1 MSSASVTSPSFSG
14 AYPERR
20 IQDDGWLDRAG
31 MSAAGA
37 ILRRARPRR
46 SDMDQFVGL
55 VTEHGKP
62 LEGASDA
69 ELTRLGDTL
78 RHALRSEGIESGQP
92 VVEAFAL
99 VREIARRTLQMRHH
113 DVQLVGGLLLLRGMV
128 AEMETGEG
136 KTLTATLPVCTAAL
150 AGLPVHVITVN
161 DYLAARDA
169 EWMKPVY
176 HALGLTVGVI
186 THGMDFEARRAAY
199 ACDVT
204 YCTNKEIVFDYLR
217 DRIVLGRRPNR
228 IHLQIER
235 LSGGPAR
242 VHRLLLRGL
251 HFAIVDEA
259 DSVLIDEARTPL
271 IISGAAGGTDEQR
284 VYHAALSVADQLEP
298 GDDFVIEER
307 ERTVRLTPAG
317 EDRLDELARPL
328 GGVWTGRQ
336 RREELVR
343 QALTA
348 RHVIVR
354 DKHYL
359 VRDGTV
365 QIIDEFTGRVM
376 EGRSWEGGLHQ
387 MIETKE
393 GCPLTGR
400 HDTLARISYQQF
412 FRRYLRLAGMT
423 GTAREIAAE
432 LWSVYRL
439 VVVPVPTNRPLQRR
453 RGPTRVYPTAE
464 VKWEAIIARVA
475 DVFRTG
481 RPILLGTR
489 SVASSEHLSRLLTAA
504 GFPHRVLNAQQ
515 DREEAEIIAQAGEKE
530 RITVATNMAGRGTDI
545 RLAPGVAELG
555 GLHVIATELHEAR
568 RIDRQLF
575 GRCGRQGDPGGHE
588 AIVSL
593 EDDLVAVHAGRLG
606 AMRRFITPLSGRR
619 AVRWVGAYVLR
630 RAQAAAERV
639 HSRMR
644 RDLLKMDEH
653 LENVLAF
660 SGHRE

>member
-20 IQDDGWLDRAG
+20 VQDDGWLDRAG

-62 LEGASDA
+62 LEGASDG

-284 VYHAALSVADQLEP
+284 VYHAALSVADQLGP

-359 VRDGTV
+359 VRDSTV

-593 EDDLVAVHAGRLG
+593 EDDLVTVHAGRLG